1 MCESRILS
9 ETIQSLSVFTEL
21 RRKGLVGMSGMV
33 LFSYLQS
40 VG

>member
-1 MCESRILS
+1 MCENGNLS
-9 ETIQSLSVFTEL
+9 KTMQSLSVLTEL
-21 RRKGLVGMSGMV
+21 RRKGLAGMSGGV